1 MKLEITSRQR
11 WATFT
16 ATLIWGSAVAIGFL
30 ALRLHAASPGRSGPA
45 VERWPGRT
53 QIPLSSRQPTLVVA
67 VHPLCPCTQASV
79 AELARLLS
87 TCEGQVEVYI
97 LVFFPERA
105 GHGWSPT
112 DRLRRLATLP
122 DVHLLDDP
130 GGEEAA
136 RFGAQTSG
144 LVALYAQDGR
154 LLFRGGIT
162 GARGHEGDNEGR
174 RTLVC
179 LIRGDS
185 LPHPRETPVF
195 GCPIFPDPLT
205 PARDAEPWKK

>member
-1 MKLEITSRQR
+1 MKLEMTSHQR

-16 ATLIWGSAVAIGFL
+16 ATFFWGLAVAIGFL
-30 ALRLHAASPGRSGPA
+30 ALRFHAASPGQSGPA

-53 QIPLSSRQPTLVVA
+53 QIPLSRRVPTLVVA
-67 VHPLCPCTQASV
+67 VHPLCPCTRASV

-105 GHGWSPT
+105 CHGWSLT
-112 DRLRRLATLP
+112 DGLRRLATLP
-122 DVHLLDDP
+122 GVHLLDDP
-130 GGEEAA
+130 GGEAAA

-154 LLFRGGIT
+154 PLFRGGIT

-174 RTLVC
+174 RALVG
-179 LIRGDS
+179 LIQRDR

-195 GCPIFPDPLT
+195 GCPIFPDPFT
-205 PARDAEPWKK
+205 SARDAEPWKK